1 MVQVTNELDEKQ
13 DLFPQALAVVQI
25 PFHINFNSTIL
36 DSIVEQ
42 KTTIQS
48 RYNATSEHMR
58 PLKKVRDLSVTSLI
72 RLWQHETPLSFKKL
86 VIKGVLKALMAE
98 RAESSCER
106 GKQLRDDKR
115 WALWER
121 RFIISISMR
130 SFAASEFNSG
140 YRWTPIWKQ
149 LPATCGVGWGGGTDP
164 LEEAPA
170 VQMNLQRARR
180 TKCKNLLASMHR
192 ASAILY

>member
-1 MVQVTNELDEKQ
+1 MSWMRSKTYFHRHWPWCKS
-13 DLFPQALAVVQI
+13 
-25 PFHINFNSTIL
+25 PFIST
-36 DSIVEQ
+36 SIARYW
-42 KTTIQS
+42 IQS
-48 RYNATSEHMR
+48 LNKRQPFKVDITPPANTWG
-58 PLKKVRDLSVTSLI
+58 LWKKVRDLSVTSLI
-72 RLWQHETPLSFKKL
+72 RLWQHETPLSVKKL

-149 LPATCGVGWGGGTDP
+149 LPATCGVGWGRGTDP

-170 VQMNLQRARR
+170 VQMNLRRARR

-192 ASAILY
+192 ASAMLY